1 MRLTQYHWPL
11 PPGVHPALADDDLHF
26 WTARLD
32 LPPTQLL
39 QLLALLS
46 DEERARL
53 ERFHFP
59 LHRHRYAAAHGQ
71 LRLILSTYLPIPP
84 ADLLF
89 AAADY
94 GKPYL
99 LNGGELCFNLSHAGD
114 WLAVGVVR
122 GRAIGVDIE
131 QIRPDL
137 ATPEIALN
145 YFAAAEQVAFQAVP
159 DAQKPQA
166 FFAAWTRKE
175 AFIKAVGE
183 GLSFPLADF
192 AVTLTPGEPAQLLAI
207 RDEAAAAAR
216 WQLWDVAVAE
226 GYAAA
231 VVAEQA
237 ITIPPEISNPF
248 KF

>member
-1 MRLTQYHWPL
+1 MSNKDLQLTHYAWPL
-11 PPGVHPALADDDLHF
+11 PPGVRLTLADDELHF

-32 LPPTQLL
+32 VPPARLVQW
-39 QLLALLS
+39 LALLS
-46 DEERARL
+46 TEERTRL

-59 LHRHRYAAAHGQ
+59 VHRHRYAAAHGQ
-71 LRLILSTYLPIPP
+71 LRLILSSYLSLSP
-84 ADLLF
+84 DELQF
-89 AAADY
+89 AVSEY

-99 LNGGELCFNLSHAGD
+99 LNGGDLSFNLSHAGEQMV
-114 WLAVGVVR
+114 VGVVR

-131 QIRPDL
+131 QIRPEA
-137 ATPEIALN
+137 ATTEIALN
-145 YFAAAEQVAFQAVP
+145 YFAAAEQSAFQAVP

-192 AVTLTPGEPAQLLAI
+192 AITLAPGEPARLLAI
-207 RDEAAAAAR
+207 RGEAAAAAA
-216 WQLWDVAVAE
+216 WQMWDVEVGR

-231 VVAEQA
+231 VVVGEYKG
-237 ITIPPEISNPF
+237 IF
-248 KF
+248 